1 MDHSVKAMNSH
12 RKVVFSRLLN
22 RRNFENAELE
32 ALYRRYTVK
41 LQQTSTSSV
50 LALVASLSGAL
61 LGLHVAYSR
70 FLGAA
75 SIYYLLV
82 FLLFVAAL
90 GLIQTGHASDGHLP
104 AICYAALALSS
115 GLCVVG
121 LPVSVAESATW
132 GAGAWG
138 QQHPPAKG
146 AWEVV
151 FVLFV
156 SYSLL
161 PLKTRVAVGVGLAL
175 PLVHTL
181 VAVTSA
187 TQYREIT
194 WQQVGRIYV
203 TSSSPHARALARAQT
218 KILV

>member
-12 RKVVFSRLLN
+12 RKVAFSRLLN

-50 LALVASLSGAL
+50 LALVASLAVTL
-61 LGLHVAYSR
+61 LGLHVAYVQFPS
-70 FLGAA
+70 AA
-75 SIYYLLV
+75 AIYYLLV
-82 FLLFVAAL
+82 AVLFLVGL

-115 GLCVVG
+115 GMCIVG
-121 LPVSVAESATW
+121 LPCQVAESATW
-132 GAGAWG
+132 GAGSWG
-138 QQHPPAKG
+138 QAQPSVHG

-161 PLKTRVAVGVGLAL
+161 PLKTRVAVGVGMVL
-175 PLVHTL
+175 PMLHTI

-187 TQYREIT
+187 TEYAEIT
-194 WQQVGRIYV
+194 WQQVGHFLV
-203 TSSSPHARALARAQT
+203 TSITQR
-218 KILV
+218 KNI